1 MNDEQGHQAGD
12 LYIREACR
20 IVCEV
25 FKHSPVFRL
34 GGDEFVIISQG
45 VDYENID
52 SLVEKLVAI
61 NVTNR
66 EDGRVVIACG
76 MSKFN
81 SDQSVEEVFKRA
93 DARMY
98 ENKKKL
104 KGLS

>member
-1 MNDEQGHQAGD
+1 M
-12 LYIREACR
+12 
-20 IVCEV
+20 
-25 FKHSPVFRL
+25 
-34 GGDEFVIISQG
+34 
-45 VDYENID
+45 
-52 SLVEKLVAI
+52 AI

-66 EDGRVVIACG
+66 ENGRVVIACG